1 TRDQIGAQRQLHQ
14 QQRIEAAATQ
24 SLAQLQHATPAAALV
39 IRNEL
44 DAVDVADQARL
55 ELAGDPG
62 DGGARPVPL
71 DRAHHGHDMADI
83 TQRGKT
89 QDAQGIGWGD
99 HACAQA
105 LVRLAQP
112 SRESCLR
119 VSVAEHRHRE
129 GRGEVLLS
137 AAAVDAYTPQW
148 FARQPGDDRGGLQGG
163 RGNVRVIGSGIGPLV
178 HRGYRRGGL
187 PRHFIRDRYLWLG
200 AERTRSFREFRLM
213 QRLHRSGLPVPAP
226 IAARYRRSG
235 LTYSADLLTRLVPDA
250 RPLVELLA
258 EANTE
263 VAGLLQ
269 RQVAPVLAALHNH
282 QVWHADL
289 NAHNILVDASGQVW
303 LLDFDRAREGV
314 TARPRLARNLDRLLR
329 SL

>member
-1 TRDQIGAQRQLHQ
+1 VSVSEQR
-14 QQRIEAAATQ
+14 RSE
-24 SLAQLQHATPAAALV
+24 
-39 IRNEL
+39 
-44 DAVDVADQARL
+44 
-55 ELAGDPG
+55 G
-62 DGGARPVPL
+62 DGEIL
-71 DRAHHGHDMADI
+71 
-83 TQRGKT
+83 
-89 QDAQGIGWGD
+89 
-99 HACAQA
+99 
-105 LVRLAQP
+105 LA
-112 SRESCLR
+112 
-119 VSVAEHRHRE
+119 AE
-129 GRGEVLLS
+129 
-137 AAAVDAYTPQW
+137 AVDAYTPEW
-148 FARQPGDDRGGLQGG
+148 FVAAAGGPAGLRGG
-163 RGNVRVIGSGIGPLV
+163 RGNVRLVDSAIGPLL
-178 HRGYRRGGL
+178 HRRYRRGGL

-329 SL
+329 SLRKLLPGVRLQVVESVWPDFLQAYHRALHPQ